1 MLNEFQDDRFPGL
14 LYHRFVRS
22 QAELARYPGTENI
35 FTITEGKFEAQMA
48 ALAQAG
54 YHGVGPDEVLSFLT
68 QGVALPSRPVLITV
82 DDGWRSNIDIML
94 PILER
99 HGFACTIFVTTGPQA
114 WIFRKF
120 QGLDR
125 GLTADDVRELRRR
138 GVHIGAHTVTHPYL
152 IELDDEAIRWEFT
165 ESKRTLEEWTGE
177 PCRFLSIP
185 GNFYNRHI
193 AQLARDCGYE
203 AVFTANVGTIS
214 RASDLFDVNRLIVEG
229 AFTLDEFRANLRPPA
244 ILTRKVIA
252 WVKKQPPRVMGA
264 SRYMAM
270 REVLFNSPLRHLFT
284 MRRLKA
290 IAAGAICS
298 LFLLVVYWI
307 WILA

>member
-1 MLNEFQDDRFPGL
+1 MLNELRDDRFPGL
-14 LYHRFVRS
+14 LYHRFVES
-22 QAELARYPGTENI
+22 EADLARYPGTENI
-35 FTITEGKFEAQMA
+35 FTITASKFAAQMED
-48 ALAQAG
+48 LARTG
-54 YHGVGPDEVLSFLT
+54 HHGVGPDEVFGFLT
-68 QGVALPSRPVLITV
+68 QGKALPSRPVLITV
-82 DDGWRSNIDIML
+82 DDGWRSNVDIML
-94 PILER
+94 PVLDR

-114 WIFRKF
+114 WIFKKF

-125 GLTADDVRELRRR
+125 GLTADEVRELRRR

-152 IELDDEAIRWEFT
+152 IELDDDTIRWEFT

-185 GNFYNRHI
+185 GNFYNRRI

-214 RASDLFDVNRLIVEG
+214 RASDLFDINRLIVEG
-229 AFTLDEFRANLRPPA
+229 AFSLGEFRDNLRPPA
-244 ILTRKVIA
+244 ILTRKAIA

-270 REVLFNSPLRHLFT
+270 REVLFNTPLRHLFT

-290 IAAGAICS
+290 IAAGAIGS
-298 LFLLVVYWI
+298 VALLVAYWL
-307 WILA
+307 WS